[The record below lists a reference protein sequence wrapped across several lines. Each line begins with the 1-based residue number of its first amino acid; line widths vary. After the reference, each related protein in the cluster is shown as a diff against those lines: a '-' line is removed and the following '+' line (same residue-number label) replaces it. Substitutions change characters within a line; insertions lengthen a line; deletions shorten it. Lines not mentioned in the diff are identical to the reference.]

1 MSEYDYQLGLVGA
14 GNMGT
19 GLIRGAIE
27 AEIVSG
33 QQVVFYDPDLER
45 QEAVSALL
53 GHPVADNNR
62 QVVESAQVVV
72 VAVKPQV
79 IASVLT
85 PLEPVFRDGQLVVS
99 IAAGIRLA
107 RLAQLCG
114 SRPALVRVMPNILC
128 TIGEGAAAYSS
139 DEKVSAQ
146 QREFVE
152 ALFGA
157 VGTIV
162 PVEERLLDAV
172 TGVSGSGP
180 AFVAL
185 FIEALVDG
193 AVAAG
198 LPREAAV
205 QLAAQTTRGA
215 AQWVLEGCG
224 AGELREAVTSPG
236 GTTAAGLRALE
247 QKGLR
252 SAAIEAVLAAARRS
266 EELGQEAL

>member
-1 MSEYDYQLGLVGA
+1 MTEYDYRLGLIGA

-27 AEIVSG
+27 AEIISD
-33 QQVVFYDPDLER
+33 QQVIFYDPDPER
-45 QEAVSALL
+45 QETVSALL
-53 GHPVADNNR
+53 GHPVADSNR
-62 QVVESAQVVV
+62 QVVEAAQVII

-79 IASVLT
+79 IASVLA
-85 PLEPVFRDGQLVVS
+85 PLEPAFRNDQLVVS
-99 IAAGIRLA
+99 IAAGVTLA
-107 RLAQLCG
+107 RLAELCG
-114 SRPALVRVMPNILC
+114 ARPAIVRVMPNILC
-128 TIGEGAAAYSS
+128 TIGAGAAAYSS

-146 QREFVE
+146 HRKFVE

-157 VGTIV
+157 VGTVV

-172 TGVSGSGP
+172 TGLSGSGP

-198 LPREAAV
+198 LPRQIAV
-205 QLAAQTTRGA
+205 QLCAQTTWGA
-215 AQWVLEGCG
+215 AQWVLEGRG

-252 SAAIEAVLAAARRS
+252 SAAIEAVIAAARRS
-266 EELGQEAL
+266 EELGQ

>member
-1 MSEYDYQLGLVGA
+1 MSERDYKVGLIGA

-19 GLIRGAIE
+19 GLIRGALD
-27 AEIVSG
+27 AEVASG
-33 QQVVFYDPDLER
+33 QQVTFYDPDPGR
-45 QEAVSALL
+45 QEAVAALL
-53 GHPVADNNR
+53 GHPVADSNQ

-85 PLEPVFRDGQLVVS
+85 PLELVFRDDQLVVS
-99 IAAGIRLA
+99 IAAGVPLTRLA
-107 RLAQLCG
+107 ELCG
-114 SRPALVRVMPNILC
+114 PAPALVRVMPNILC

-139 DEKVSAQ
+139 DEKVSGE

-157 VGTIV
+157 VGTIA
-162 PVEERLLDAV
+162 PVEERLLNAV

-193 AVAAG
+193 AVAVG
-198 LPREAAV
+198 LPREAAE

-215 AQWVLEGCG
+215 AQWVLEGRG
-224 AGELREAVTSPG
+224 AGELKEAVTSPG

-252 SAAIEAVLAAARRS
+252 SAAIEAVIAAARRS
-266 EELGQEAL
+266 EELGQ

>member
-1 MSEYDYQLGLVGA
+1 MSEYDYQIGLVGA

-19 GLIRGAIE
+19 GLLRGAIE
-27 AEIVSG
+27 AGIISS
-33 QQVVFYDPDLER
+33 QQVAFYDPDPER
-45 QEAVSALL
+45 QETIGALL
-53 GHPVADNNR
+53 GHPVAASNR
-62 QVVESAQVVV
+62 QVIESAQVVV

-79 IASVLT
+79 IVSVLT
-85 PLEPVFRDGQLVVS
+85 PLEPVFHGEQLVVS

-114 SRPALVRVMPNILC
+114 PRPALVRVMPNILC
-128 TIGEGAAAYSS
+128 TIGAGAAAYSS
-139 DEKVSAQ
+139 DEKATAQ
-146 QREFVE
+146 HCEFVE

-157 VGTIV
+157 VGTII

-172 TGVSGSGP
+172 TAISGSGP

-215 AQWVLEGCG
+215 AQWVLEGHG

-252 SAAIEAVLAAARRS
+252 SAAIEAVIAAARRS
-266 EELGQEAL
+266 EELGQ

>member
-1 MSEYDYQLGLVGA
+1 MSEYDYRLGLVGA
-14 GNMGT
+14 GNMGM

-27 AEIVSG
+27 AEIISG
-33 QQVVFYDPDLER
+33 QQVVFYDPEPER
-45 QEAVSALL
+45 QETVGALL
-53 GHPVADNNR
+53 GHPVADSNR

-85 PLEPVFRDGQLVVS
+85 PLAPVFRDGQLVVS
-99 IAAGIRLA
+99 IAAGVTLA
-107 RLAQLCG
+107 RLAKLCG
-114 SRPALVRVMPNILC
+114 ARPALVRVMPNILC
-128 TIGEGAAAYSS
+128 TIGEGAAAYST
-139 DEKVSAQ
+139 DAKVSAEH
-146 QREFVE
+146 REFVE
-152 ALFGA
+152 VLFGA

-162 PVEERLLDAV
+162 PVEERLLNAV

-193 AVAAG
+193 AVAVG
-198 LPREAAV
+198 LPRKAAV

-215 AQWVLEGCG
+215 AQWVLEGRG
-224 AGELREAVTSPG
+224 AGELKGAVTSPG

-247 QKGLR
+247 EKGLR
-252 SAAIEAVLAAARRS
+252 SAAIEAVIAAARRS
-266 EELGQEAL
+266 EELGQ

>member
-1 MSEYDYQLGLVGA
+1 MTEYDYRIGWIGT
-14 GNMGT
+14 GNMGAS
-19 GLIRGAIE
+19 LLRGALE
-27 AEIVSG
+27 AGVVSA
-33 QQVVFYDPDLER
+33 QQVAFYDPNPER
-45 QEAVSALL
+45 QEAVGTLL
-53 GHPVADNNR
+53 GHPVAAGNQ
-62 QVVESAQVVV
+62 QVVESAEVVV

-85 PLEPVFRDGQLVVS
+85 PLKPVFRECQLVVS
-99 IAAGIRLA
+99 IAAGVKLA

-128 TIGEGAAAYSS
+128 TIGEGVAAYSS
-139 DEKVSAQ
+139 AEKVSAQ
-146 QREFVE
+146 HCEFVE

-157 VGTIV
+157 VGSII
-162 PVEERLLDAV
+162 PLEEHLLDAV
-172 TGVSGSGP
+172 TAVSGSGP

-198 LPREAAV
+198 LPRETAV

-215 AQWVLEGCG
+215 AQWVLEGRG
-224 AGELREAVTSPG
+224 TNELREAVTSPG
-236 GTTAAGLRALE
+236 GTTAAGLRVLE

-252 SAAIEAVLAAARRS
+252 SAAIEAVIAAARRS
-266 EELGQEAL
+266 EELGQ

>member
-1 MSEYDYQLGLVGA
+1 MSEYDYRLGLVGA

-27 AEIVSG
+27 AEIISG
-33 QQVVFYDPDLER
+33 QQVVFYDSEPER
-45 QEAVSALL
+45 QETVGALL
-53 GHPVADNNR
+53 GHPVADSNR

-85 PLEPVFRDGQLVVS
+85 PLEPVFRDDQLVVS
-99 IAAGIRLA
+99 IAAGVTLA
-107 RLAQLCG
+107 RLATLCG
-114 SRPALVRVMPNILC
+114 ARPAIVRVMPNILC
-128 TIGEGAAAYSS
+128 TIGEGAAAYST
-139 DEKVSAQ
+139 DAKVSPE
-146 QREFVE
+146 QRAFVE

-162 PVEERLLDAV
+162 PVQEHLLDAV

-205 QLAAQTTRGA
+205 QLAAQTTRGT
-215 AQWVLEGCG
+215 AQWVLEGRG
-224 AGELREAVTSPG
+224 AGELRDAVTSPG
-236 GTTAAGLRALE
+236 GTTVAGLRALE

-252 SAAIEAVLAAARRS
+252 SAAIEAVIAAARRS
-266 EELGQEAL
+266 KELGQ

>member
-1 MSEYDYQLGLVGA
+1 MSEYDHQLGLVGV

-19 GLIRGAIE
+19 GLIRGVIE
-27 AEIVSG
+27 AEIISG
-33 QQVVFYDPDLER
+33 QQVVFYDPDPER
-45 QEAVSALL
+45 HKTVGALL
-53 GHPVADNNR
+53 GHPVADSNR
-62 QVVESAQVVV
+62 QVVESAQIVV

-85 PLEPVFRDGQLVVS
+85 PLEPVFRDDQLVVS
-99 IAAGIRLA
+99 IAAGIKLA

-114 SRPALVRVMPNILC
+114 SRPALIRVMPNILC

-162 PVEERLLDAV
+162 PVEECLLDAV

-215 AQWVLEGCG
+215 AQWVLEGRG

-252 SAAIEAVLAAARRS
+252 NAAIEAVIAAARRS
-266 EELGQEAL
+266 QELGQEAL